1 MINRKTILK
10 ILIFGIY
17 AIGSIFIG
25 VIWFLNPPIPTKW
38 NEDPYRIDIYDLYK
52 FANVVEN
59 EQIVLY
65 QGINDYNY
73 SESSDILSILIK
85 DTFHNIQITIQFN
98 NWSKHEKYNIIDI
111 RIGSSYCIK
120 GKSLLISE
128 GIVLG
133 IDIVEIHSYHTN
145 ILSLVGLS
153 IITPLILYYFKID
166 FKKFKLILKR
176 EKKSK
181 GGF

>member
-1 MINRKTILK
+1 MNNRKTILK

-38 NEDPYRIDIYDLYK
+38 NEDPYRIGIYDLYK
-52 FANVVEN
+52 FPNVVEN

-85 DTFHNIQITIQFN
+85 DTFHNIQITIQFT

-120 GKSLLISE
+120 GISLLISK

-133 IDIVEIHSYHTN
+133 IDIVEIRSYITN
-145 ILSLVGLS
+145 ILSLAGLA
-153 IITPLILYYFKID
+153 IILPLIFYYFKID
-166 FKKFKLILKR
+166 FKKLKIR
-176 EKKSK
+176 KKESSR
-181 GGF
+181 GS

>member
-1 MINRKTILK
+1 MNNKKTIK
-10 ILIFGIY
+10 RILIFGIII
-17 AIGSIFIG
+17 IGSIFFG
-25 VIWFLNPPIPTKW
+25 FLGFLYPPIPTKW
-38 NEDPYRIDIYDLYK
+38 NKDPYCINIYELYK

-59 EQIVLY
+59 EQVVIN

-73 SESSDILSILIK
+73 NESSDILSIFIN

-133 IDIVEIHSYHTN
+133 IDIVEIRSYITN
-145 ILSLVGLS
+145 ILSLAGLA
-153 IITPLILYYFKID
+153 IIVPLIFYYFKVD
-166 FKKFKLILKR
+166 FKKLKIR
-176 EKKSK
+176 KKESSR
-181 GGF
+181 GS

>member
-1 MINRKTILK
+1 MNNRKTILK
-10 ILIFGIY
+10 ILVFGIY

-111 RIGSSYCIK
+111 GIGSSYCIK

-133 IDIVEIHSYHTN
+133 IDIVEIRSYITN
-145 ILSLVGLS
+145 ILSFAGLA
-153 IITPLILYYFKID
+153 IMVPLIFYYFKID
-166 FKKFKLILKR
+166 FKKLKIR
-176 EKKSK
+176 KKESSR
-181 GGF
+181 GS

>member
-1 MINRKTILK
+1 MNNRKTILK

-25 VIWFLNPPIPTKW
+25 FMWFLNPPIPTKW
-38 NEDPYRIDIYDLYK
+38 NEDPYCIDIYDLYK

-59 EQIVLY
+59 EQIVIN

-85 DTFHNIQITIQFN
+85 DTFHNVQITIQFN

-133 IDIVEIHSYHTN
+133 IDIVEIRSYITN
-145 ILSLVGLS
+145 ILSLAGLA
-153 IITPLILYYFKID
+153 IIVPLIFYYFKID
-166 FKKFKLILKR
+166 FKKLKIR
-176 EKKSK
+176 KKESSR
-181 GGF
+181 GS